1 MSDMN
6 RSFAGQMP
14 ELYDRFLVPVMFEPF
29 AQDLANRL
37 QGILSG
43 HVLELAAGTGIV
55 TRALARTLPAPVAI
69 TATDLN
75 PAMLDQARSHAGLER
90 VQWQEADALSLPFAD
105 QQFDH
110 IVCQFG
116 VMFFPDEVA
125 AFREAMRVLRPGGR
139 FLFSVWGNREGSV
152 WDVVVAVVGQFLS
165 RGPASL
171 VSPPY
176 NDVATVQA
184 DLAAAGFASIT
195 AEDVIQSTH
204 TRSPREAAV
213 SQCHGGLVRAAID
226 AQMPDQL
233 DEITEAA
240 TAAIAARFG
249 SGPVDSPLHAIL
261 FAAVRPS
268 G

>member
-1 MSDMN
+1 MRRPMSDMN

-116 VMFFPDEVA
+116 VMFFPDKVA

-139 FLFSVWGNREGSV
+139 FLFSVWATARAASGMWWSRWSGNSCHGAPHR
-152 WDVVVAVVGQFLS
+152 WS
-165 RGPASL
+165 RRPTTMLPRCKPTSPPPASHR
-171 VSPPY
+171 SPP
-176 NDVATVQA
+176 
-184 DLAAAGFASIT
+184 
-195 AEDVIQSTH
+195 
-204 TRSPREAAV
+204 R
-213 SQCHGGLVRAAID
+213 
-226 AQMPDQL
+226 M
-233 DEITEAA
+233 
-240 TAAIAARFG
+240 
-249 SGPVDSPLHAIL
+249 
-261 FAAVRPS
+261 
-268 G
+268 